1 MRKLSV
7 IVPVFNEMQSLEQLH
22 LRLRAVLERLGTAN
36 EIIFVDD
43 GSTDASQK
51 VIKEI
56 IAKDSCCKGIFL
68 RKNFGKSRAL
78 QAGFRHISGDL
89 IITMDADLQDDPED
103 IPAFIEQIDAG
114 YDLVTGWKK
123 DRNDPF
129 EKRVA
134 SRIFNSITASLSGIS
149 LHDFNCGFKAYTRSM
164 VDSIDVYGELHRYI
178 PVLAHTHGFKIAEIA
193 VTNHKRPYGKSKFG
207 LERYLRGFFDS
218 ITTTFLSRFN
228 DRPMYLFGTI
238 GLVFF
243 LIGLAICVYLTI
255 EWFKGFAIGTRPLLT
270 LGILLMILGVQ
281 SFSTG
286 LIGNMLVDA
295 TYRQTYRESYI
306 RELVGFSTEGT
317 HD

>member
-1 MRKLSV
+1 MRKISV
-7 IVPVFNEMQSLEQLH
+7 IVPVYNEMQSLEQLH
-22 LRLRAVLERLGTAN
+22 LRLKSVLERLGAAN

-43 GSTDASQK
+43 GSTDSSQK

-56 IAKDSCCKGIFL
+56 IAKDAGCKGIFL

-89 IITMDADLQDDPED
+89 IVTMDADLQDDPED

-114 YDLVTGWKK
+114 HDLVTGWKK

-129 EKRVA
+129 EKRIA
-134 SRIFNSITASLSGIS
+134 SRIFNSITAGLSGVP
-149 LHDFNCGFKAYTRSM
+149 LHDFNCGFKAYTRAM

-178 PVLAHTHGFKIAEIA
+178 PVLAHSHGFKIAEIP

-218 ITTTFLSRFN
+218 VTTTFLSRYN

-238 GLVFF
+238 GLVLF
-243 LIGLAICVYLTI
+243 LTGLAICIYLTI

-270 LGILLMILGVQ
+270 LGILLLILGVQ
-281 SFSTG
+281 FFSTG

-306 RELVGFSTEGT
+306 KEMIGFSAKEP